1 MTVDEFLT
9 TYAAVDGRYE
19 LVAGVPVMMPSASAR
34 HNRVL
39 GNLRGSLYASL
50 DNGPCEVFGADMAL
64 QVSEHDVRF
73 PGAAIYCD
81 PSDVAPAND
90 RQPCLHNPRVV
101 FEIAAPSSA
110 TIDWL
115 TRLIEYQQ
123 LPSVDTIV
131 TIDPD
136 RCRLTTYVRADGKAW
151 TMATH
156 PVGAALQLRDPEIEL
171 TADEMFRRVEIQAG
185 ANAS

>member
-9 TYAAVDGRYE
+9 AYAAVDGRYE
-19 LVAGVPVMMPSASAR
+19 LVDGVPVMMPGANAR

-39 GNLRGSLYASL
+39 GNLRANLYASL

-64 QVSEHDVRF
+64 QVSEYDVRF

-81 PSDVAPAND
+81 PSDLAPSND
-90 RQPCLHNPRVV
+90 SQPCLHHPRVI

-136 RCRLTTYVRADGKAW
+136 RCTLTTYVRADGNAW
-151 TMATH
+151 TMTTH
-156 PVGAALQLRDPEIEL
+156 PVGAALRLRDPQVEISGER
-171 TADEMFRRVEIQAG
+171 MFRRVDAQAG
-185 ANAS
+185 ATAR